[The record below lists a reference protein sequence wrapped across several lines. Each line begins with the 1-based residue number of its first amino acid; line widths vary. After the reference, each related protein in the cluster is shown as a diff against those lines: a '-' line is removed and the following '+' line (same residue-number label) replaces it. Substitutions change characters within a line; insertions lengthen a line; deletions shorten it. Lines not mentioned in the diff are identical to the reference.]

1 MAIKD
6 SLHST
11 DRPGIFYKE
20 HPRRKYGVTKDKQI
34 ILRYT
39 IGGKT
44 RTEVFGWLSDST
56 EENEISFPDAEKK
69 LKTFR
74 QNHKLGSGPTSLAE
88 ESEIRRKGQEVEA
101 QERRE
106 EGLAILEEQKRNISV
121 TEFFDSEYLPHA
133 KAEKK
138 PDTWESEERLFRLW
152 VKPVI
157 GELSFHEI
165 APFHLDKIK
174 SNMRKGKR
182 KDTYKHSKPRPLSPK
197 SILHALALIRQIW
210 NHARREGIVKGDWPG
225 RDVKKPKFDNRRMR
239 FLTREEARDL
249 FDELLKR
256 SQQLHD
262 ISLISLHC
270 GLRAKEIFTLL
281 WNCVDY
287 KKETLLLT
295 DTKNTKTRTAFMTP
309 DVLDM
314 LARRR
319 ENAAHQSDLIFRNT
333 KGEQINEVSSTFARV
348 VDHVGLNAGV
358 TDTRQRI
365 TFHSLRHTFASW
377 HVEAGVSLYTV
388 KELLGHE
395 TLAMTVRYSH
405 LGDNVFRDATKL
417 FSEKLDTLDGSTS
430 EEKAKTVNL

>member
-11 DRPGIFYKE
+11 DRAGIFYKE
-20 HPRRKYGVTKDKQI
+20 HPTRKHGVVKDRQI

-44 RTEVFGWLSDST
+44 RTEVFGWLSD
-56 EENEISFPDAEKK
+56 EGEISFPDAEKK
-69 LKTFR
+69 IKTFR
-74 QNHKLGSGPTSLAE
+74 QNYKLGSGPMSLAE
-88 ESEIRRKGQEVEA
+88 EREIRRKGQEAEEK
-101 QERRE
+101 QLRE
-106 EGLAILEEQKRNISV
+106 EEQALLEEQKRNVRV

-138 PDTWESEERLFRLW
+138 RDTWGSEERIFRLW

-157 GELSFHEI
+157 GELSFYEI

-182 KDTYKHSKPRPLSPK
+182 EDTYEHSKPRPLSPK

-239 FLTREEARDL
+239 FLTREEANHL
-249 FDELLKR
+249 FVELLKR
-256 SQQLHD
+256 SHQLHD
-262 ISLISLHC
+262 ISLISLQC
-270 GLRAKEIFTLL
+270 GLRAKEIFTLR
-281 WNCVDY
+281 WNCVDLG
-287 KKETLLLT
+287 KKTLLLT

-314 LARRR
+314 LTERKSR
-319 ENAAHQSDLIFRNT
+319 AADPSDLIFKNT

-348 VDHVGLNAGV
+348 VKHVGLNSGV
-358 TDTRQRI
+358 SDPRQRI
-365 TFHSLRHTFASW
+365 SFHSLRHTFASW
-377 HVEAGVSLYTV
+377 LVEVGVSLYTV

-405 LGDNVFRDATKL
+405 LGDNVLRDATRIFTASLNGQQK
-417 FSEKLDTLDGSTS
+417 SNKIPM
-430 EEKAKTVNL
+430 ANTVS